1 MAATSKSD
9 AAGGLWQSL
18 KDSPATEKLTGEF
31 KQLLEHQTSNLV
43 GKASDKLT
51 HGSDALSNIG
61 ETGKLPPLAAGAK
74 ALASGDSPVKAGFEA
89 AKTGIADKAKG
100 LFGKKGKGGGK
111 SKSVNICEAIDV
123 GVPVSEAYNQ
133 WTQFQEFGRF
143 MKGVE
148 GVEQTSEVESNWRV
162 RVFKSRR
169 SWKANIQEQVPDRRI
184 VWTSEGAKG
193 STKGVVTFHP
203 LADDLTR
210 VLLSIEYFP
219 HGFMEKTGNIWRA
232 GGRRARLDLKLYQ
245 RFVMM
250 EGEATGSWRGEIRDG
265 QVVSDSDE
273 SDEDQQDRDQRDD
286 EDRDDERA
294 EGEQP
299 DEESDGYD
307 ESDEDEGAD
316 ESDEDEPEGEDEP
329 RAEDEEVDDE
339 ADDEPADDEPEDDEP
354 EDEDEPRAEDDEA
367 DEEPDDDEPDDEEQA
382 EEGAK
387 RPTRRRA
394 RAGAR

>member
-1 MAATSKSD
+1 MAATSKSG
-9 AAGGLWQSL
+9 AAEGLWQSL

-43 GKASDKLT
+43 GKASEKLT
-51 HGSDALSNIG
+51 NGSDALSNVG

-74 ALASGDSPVKAGFEA
+74 ALASGEGPVKAGFEA

-111 SKSVNICEAIDV
+111 SKSMNICESIDV

-133 WTQFQEFGRF
+133 WSQFQEFGKF

-162 RVFKSRR
+162 KVFKSRR
-169 SWKANIQEQVPDRRI
+169 TWKANIQEQVPDRRI

-219 HGFMEKTGNIWRA
+219 QGFMEKTGNIWRA
-232 GGRRARLDLKLYQ
+232 AGRRARLDLKLYR

-265 QVVSDSDE
+265 EVVSDSDE
-273 SDEDQQDRDQRDD
+273 SDEDYGDSQDDGQDDSRDDDARDEADRDGDDRDD
-286 EDRDDERA
+286 DDRDDDERA
-294 EGEQP
+294 EDGEP
-299 DEESDGYD
+299 DEESDEYD
-307 ESDEDEGAD
+307 EA
-316 ESDEDEPEGEDEP
+316 
-329 RAEDEEVDDE
+329 DDE
-339 ADDEPADDEPEDDEP
+339 QRDDDEPADDDVDER
-354 EDEDEPRAEDDEA
+354 DEQRAA
-367 DEEPDDDEPDDEEQA
+367 
-382 EEGAK
+382 
-387 RPTRRRA
+387 A
-394 RAGAR
+394 R